1 MMIHIYILIFLQIFP
16 TKKKDSVSE
25 WVIVLMSEYQNST
38 KRKFVSGYYNS
49 TIIINMYLL
58 LRNSTDKQINLI

>member
-1 MMIHIYILIFLQIFP
+1 MIHIYILIFLQIFP

>member
-1 MMIHIYILIFLQIFP
+1 MIHIYILIFLQIFP

-58 LRNSTDKQINLI
+58 LRNFTDKQINLI